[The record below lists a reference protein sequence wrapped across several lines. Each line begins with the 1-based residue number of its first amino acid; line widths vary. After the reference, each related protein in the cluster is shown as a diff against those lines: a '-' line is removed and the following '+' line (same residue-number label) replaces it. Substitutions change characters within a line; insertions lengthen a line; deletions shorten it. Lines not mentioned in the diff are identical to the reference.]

1 MCKSPS
7 THSRTLSCCS
17 PPCYPPSPA
26 VSLVLI
32 AERAYSPV
40 SALTITP
47 ATTVLVNGKI
57 RTFTGPRTDGLCAS
71 STGRTTVICSVYLQ
85 ARLAAWAAP
94 LCGKSGT
101 LSASYTSGSI
111 LDSYKGLEYDAFH
124 LSPREAS
131 FFFSPPSGLPSPSI
145 HPRNCN
151 DGWRREHVIA
161 PGLASLLWHGG
172 GRSSYDDHCS
182 PVAVSQAWLSP
193 MWRGGSSRIVPALTP
208 RYHVTAL

>member
-7 THSRTLSCCS
+7 THSRTPSCCS

-131 FFFSPPSGLPSPSI
+131 FFFLRLRAYRLPPSIL
-145 HPRNCN
+145 
-151 DGWRREHVIA
+151 
-161 PGLASLLWHGG
+161 
-172 GRSSYDDHCS
+172 
-182 PVAVSQAWLSP
+182 
-193 MWRGGSSRIVPALTP
+193 
-208 RYHVTAL
+208 VTATTDGGENMSLHPAWRACSGTAADAPATTTTAAL